1 MRELNVV
8 VYRKLREGV
17 TQARS
22 EGSLVH
28 LLSALDSNL
37 FPDGRFRASG
47 PARTIEDKEASRQS
61 ASRRL
66 AAFLPELT
74 ANVMGRRSARIASHT
89 VFALLQSKRLLK
101 HLIYMLVDTFLREI
115 FADPSKRPLTHDQQ
129 RTGSTE
135 PQT

>member
-28 LLSALDSNL
+28 LLTTLDSNL
-37 FPDGRFRASG
+37 FPEGRFRVSG
-47 PARTIEDKEASRQS
+47 PARTIDEKEASRQS

-66 AAFLPELT
+66 AAFLPELS

-89 VFALLQSKRLLK
+89 VFALMQSKRLLK
-101 HLIYMLVDTFLREI
+101 HLIYTLLDTFLREI
-115 FADPSKRPLTHDQQ
+115 FADHPMPAWGHDQQ
-129 RTGSTE
+129 RTGRPGS
-135 PQT
+135 